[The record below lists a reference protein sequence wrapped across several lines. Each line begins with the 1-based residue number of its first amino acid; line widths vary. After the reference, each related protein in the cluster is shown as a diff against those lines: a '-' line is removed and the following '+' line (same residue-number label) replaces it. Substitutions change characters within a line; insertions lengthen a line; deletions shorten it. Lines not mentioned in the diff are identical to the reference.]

1 MNFLSKITKDHV
13 KYLLTTIAVSS
24 IVVGFFLDKIASE
37 VFYTTIGSII
47 THFYQN
53 SKVEELNKKV
63 QAQDIE
69 IQYLKN
75 G

>member
-69 IQYLKN
+69 IQSLKN